1 MPVAVSASL
10 SHVQSLQD
18 YLFKATEK
26 QKQNKRHRLC
36 AGSAETISV
45 VKFKC
50 VCQTHSEANLKYQ
63 SLKQRKVHCR
73 AKQKEQSVQ
82 KP

>member
-1 MPVAVSASL
+1 MPVALSASL

-45 VKFKC
+45 VKFK
-50 VCQTHSEANLKYQ
+50 VYTRHTA
-63 SLKQRKVHCR
+63 R
-73 AKQKEQSVQ
+73 
-82 KP
+82 PT